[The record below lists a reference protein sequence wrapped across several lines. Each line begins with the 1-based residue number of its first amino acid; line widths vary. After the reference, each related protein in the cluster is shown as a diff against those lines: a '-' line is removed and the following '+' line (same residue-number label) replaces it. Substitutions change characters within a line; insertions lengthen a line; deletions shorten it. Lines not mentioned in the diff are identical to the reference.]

1 MKKFISKHMQT
12 ITLALLMLTSA
23 VSCRRGSTTHIST
36 SDGRNSQ
43 TIEYSGKIVFT
54 ADQTGIEHI
63 TKGGYLKFER
73 DDRELEVE
81 PGKGGKLEYEFD
93 GDDKINVLSDDQKR
107 FVAEAVKT
115 IIKERARLQARN
127 KR

>member
-1 MKKFISKHMQT
+1 MKKFINKHIQT
-12 ITLALLMLTSA
+12 IALALLMLTSA

-36 SDGRNSQ
+36 SDGSNSQ

-63 TKGGYLKFER
+63 SKGGHLKFER
-73 DDRELEVE
+73 NDRELEIE
-81 PGKGGKLEYEFD
+81 SGKGGKLEYEFD
-93 GDDKINVLSDDQKR
+93 GDDKISTLSNEQKQ
-107 FVAEAVKT
+107 FVAQAVKT
-115 IIKERARLQARN
+115 IIKERSRLQAHN